1 MQLRRVARRC
11 SKKRQSHRH
20 RKASHVEH
28 IMSEIVPTVE
38 STSPVCESAAGLGV
52 AQVVLKP
59 RKSQPFF
66 GRHPWVL
73 DSAIA
78 RIEGQA
84 SDGDVV
90 DLISDKGRFIARGL
104 FNSRS
109 RLRVRL
115 YTWDA
120 GKPLD
125 ETFFRRRLEAAIALR
140 RQLGYQDIK
149 GASRLV
155 YSEADGL
162 SGLIVDRYGEYLTV
176 QATSLAIWQR
186 LDKIVPLLVELLH
199 PRGVVL
205 RQERGAVQMEGM
217 PHEEGRG
224 WGEMPTGPV
233 FIEEHGL
240 RYGVDLREG
249 HKTGLYLDQRENR
262 RAVANYVQGR
272 RMLDMFCYS
281 GGFALNAVKHGG
293 ASEVLCVDTS
303 EKALALARANA
314 ELNGMANLHFHQG
327 DGFHTL
333 EELSQQK
340 EQFGIVVLDPP
351 KFARNRATVNDA
363 LMAYHRINRLAVS
376 LLEPGG
382 ILVTCSCS
390 GHVLREDFL
399 HMLAGVAQRS
409 NREIQVVEQRGAAPD
424 HPVSATCLEGEYLK
438 CFVCRVG

>member
-1 MQLRRVARRC
+1 MAMSNIAQTIESIPSLR
-11 SKKRQSHRH
+11 
-20 RKASHVEH
+20 E
-28 IMSEIVPTVE
+28 T
-38 STSPVCESAAGLGV
+38 AAGLGV
-52 AQVVLKP
+52 AQVWLKP
-59 RKSQPFF
+59 RKAQPFF

-73 DSAIA
+73 DTAIA
-78 RIEGQA
+78 KIEGPVT
-84 SDGDVV
+84 DGDVV

-104 FNSRS
+104 FNSHS

-120 GKPLD
+120 GEALED
-125 ETFFRRRLEAAIALR
+125 AFFRRRLEAAIALR
-140 RQLGYQDIK
+140 HDLGYATSD
-149 GASRLV
+149 GAARLV

-162 SGLIVDRYGEYLTV
+162 SGLIVDRYGEYLSV
-176 QATSLAIWQR
+176 QATALAIWQR
-186 LDKIVPLLVELLH
+186 LDKIVPLLIELVRPH
-199 PRGVVL
+199 GVVL

-217 PHEEGRG
+217 PHEEGRH
-224 WGEMPTGPV
+224 WGEVPAGPA
-233 FIEEHGL
+233 FIEEHGI

-249 HKTGLYLDQRENR
+249 HKTGFYLDQRENR

-293 ASEVLCVDTS
+293 ASEVLCVDSS

-314 ELNGMANLHFHQG
+314 QLNGISNLHFREG
-327 DGFHTL
+327 DGFHAL
-333 EELSQQK
+333 QELTNQR
-340 EQFGIVVLDPP
+340 ERFDVVVLDPP
-351 KFARNRATVNDA
+351 KFARNRAAVNDA
-363 LMAYHRINRLAVS
+363 LMAYHRINRLAVG

-409 NREIQVVEQRGAAPD
+409 ERAIQVLEQCGAAPD
-424 HPVSATCLEGEYLK
+424 HPISTTCLESEYLK

>member
-1 MQLRRVARRC
+1 MSHAAETVDSISLARE
-11 SKKRQSHRH
+11 
-20 RKASHVEH
+20 A
-28 IMSEIVPTVE
+28 
-38 STSPVCESAAGLGV
+38 AAGLGV
-52 AQVVLKP
+52 AQVILRP
-59 RKSQPFF
+59 RKAQPFF

-73 DSAIA
+73 DTAID
-78 RIEGQA
+78 RIEGTV
-84 SDGDVV
+84 SNGDIV
-90 DLISDKGRFIARGL
+90 DLISDKGKFIARG
-104 FNSRS
+104 FYNGHS

-120 GKPLD
+120 GTLLD
-125 ETFFRRRLEAAIALR
+125 EALFRRRLETAIALR
-140 RQLGYQDIK
+140 KRLGYDNPA
-149 GASRLV
+149 GAARLV

-162 SGLIVDRYGEYLTV
+162 SGLIVDRYGEYLSV
-176 QATSLAIWQR
+176 QATSLAVWQR
-186 LDKIVPLLVELLH
+186 LDKIVPLLIDLVH

-224 WGEMPTGPV
+224 WGDLPTGPV
-233 FIEEHGL
+233 FIEEHDL
-240 RYGVDLREG
+240 RYGVNLREG

-293 ASEVLCVDTS
+293 ASEVLCVDSS

-314 ELNGMANLHFHQG
+314 ELNGVANLHFQPG
-327 DGFHTL
+327 DGFETL
-333 EELSQQK
+333 QELSLQK
-340 EQFGIVVLDPP
+340 ERFGIVVLDPP
-351 KFARNRATVNDA
+351 KFARNRAAVNDA
-363 LMAYHRINRLAVS
+363 LMAYHRINRLAVN

-399 HMLAGVAQRS
+399 HMLSGVAQRS
-409 NREIQVVEQRGAAPD
+409 NREIQVLEQRGAAPD
-424 HPVSATCLEGEYLK
+424 HPISTTCLESEYLK

>member
-1 MQLRRVARRC
+1 MSNTELTIETTLPLR
-11 SKKRQSHRH
+11 
-20 RKASHVEH
+20 
-28 IMSEIVPTVE
+28 
-38 STSPVCESAAGLGV
+38 ESAAGVGV
-52 AQVVLKP
+52 AQVWLKP
-59 RKSQPFF
+59 RKAQPFF

-73 DSAIA
+73 DTAIA
-78 RIEGQA
+78 KIEGTVA
-84 SDGDVV
+84 DGDLV
-90 DLISDKGRFIARGL
+90 DLVSDKGRFIARGF
-104 FNSRS
+104 FNSHS

-120 GKPLD
+120 GELVD
-125 ETFFRRRLEAAIALR
+125 EAFFVRRLERAIGLR
-140 RQLGYQDIK
+140 RALGYAAPT
-149 GASRLV
+149 GATRLV

-162 SGLIVDRYGEYLTV
+162 SGLIVDRYGEYLSL

-186 LDKIVPLLVELLH
+186 LDKIVPLLVELVH

-217 PHEEGRG
+217 PHEEGRH
-224 WGEMPTGPV
+224 WGELPTGPV

-240 RYGVDLREG
+240 RYGVDLGEG
-249 HKTGLYLDQRENR
+249 HKTGFYLDQRENR
-262 RAVANYVQGR
+262 RAVAQYVQGR

-293 ASEVLCVDTS
+293 ASEVLCVDSS

-314 ELNGMANLHFHQG
+314 ELNGVSNLHFREG
-327 DGFHTL
+327 DGFHVL
-333 EELSQQK
+333 QELTV
-340 EQFGIVVLDPP
+340 ERERFGMVVLDPP
-351 KFARNRATVNDA
+351 KFARNRASVNDA

-409 NREIQVVEQRGAAPD
+409 SREIQVLDQRGAAPD
-424 HPVSATCLEGEYLK
+424 HPISTTCLESEYLK

>member
-1 MQLRRVARRC
+1 M
-11 SKKRQSHRH
+11 SN
-20 RKASHVEH
+20 ASQ
-28 IMSEIVPTVE
+28 TVE
-38 STSPVCESAAGLGV
+38 PISPAGETTAGIGV
-52 AQVVLKP
+52 AQVILKP
-59 RKSQPFF
+59 RKAQPFF

-73 DSAIA
+73 DTAIA
-78 RIEGQA
+78 RVDGGVA
-84 SDGDVV
+84 DGDVV
-90 DLISDKGRFIARGL
+90 DLISDKGRFIARGF

-120 GKPLD
+120 GTPLD
-125 ETFFRRRLEAAIALR
+125 DAFFRRRLETALALR
-140 RQLGYQDIK
+140 HDLGYDSPT
-149 GASRLV
+149 GAARLV
-155 YSEADGL
+155 YSEADEL
-162 SGLIVDRYGEYLTV
+162 SGLIVDRYGQYLSV

-186 LDKIVPLLVELLH
+186 LDKIVPLLVDLVR

-224 WGEMPTGPV
+224 WGELPTGPV

-262 RAVANYVQGR
+262 RAVADFARGR

-314 ELNGMANLHFHQG
+314 ELNGVANLHFQQG
-327 DGFHTL
+327 DGFQTL
-333 EELSQQK
+333 QELALRGDK
-340 EQFGIVVLDPP
+340 FGIVVLDPP
-351 KFARNRATVNDA
+351 KFARNRASVNDA
-363 LMAYHRINRLAVS
+363 LMAYHRINRLAVD

-399 HMLAGVAQRS
+399 HMLAGVSQRT
-409 NREIQVVEQRGAAPD
+409 NRSIQVLQHRGAAPD
-424 HPVSATCLEGEYLK
+424 HPISTTCLESEYLK

>member
-1 MQLRRVARRC
+1 MSHVAQNIELSLPKPETAAGFGTAQVWLRP
-11 SKKRQSHRH
+11 
-20 RKASHVEH
+20 RKA
-28 IMSEIVPTVE
+28 
-38 STSPVCESAAGLGV
+38 
-52 AQVVLKP
+52 
-59 RKSQPFF
+59 QPFF

-73 DSAIA
+73 DTAIA
-78 RIEGQA
+78 KIEGPA
-84 SDGDVV
+84 TDGDVV

-115 YTWDA
+115 YTWEA
-120 GKPLD
+120 GEALD
-125 ETFFRRRLEAAIALR
+125 EAFFHRRLEAAVSLR
-140 RQLGYQDIK
+140 RELGYAAAD
-149 GASRLV
+149 GAARLV

-162 SGLIVDRYGEYLTV
+162 SGLIVDRYGENLSV

-186 LDKIVPLLVELLH
+186 LDQIVPLLVEMIH

-217 PHEEGRG
+217 PHEEGRH
-224 WGEMPTGPV
+224 WGEMPAGPV

-240 RYGVDLREG
+240 RYGIDLREG
-249 HKTGLYLDQRENR
+249 HKTGFYLDQRENR
-262 RAVANYVQGR
+262 RVVANYVQGHR
-272 RMLDMFCYS
+272 TLDMFCYS

-293 ASEVLCVDTS
+293 ASEVLCVDSS

-314 ELNGMANLHFHQG
+314 ELNGVSNLHFRAG
-327 DGFHTL
+327 DGFHVL
-333 EELSQQK
+333 QELAVEGQR
-340 EQFGIVVLDPP
+340 FGIVVLDPP
-351 KFARNRATVNDA
+351 KFARNRASVNDA
-363 LMAYHRINRLAVS
+363 LMAYHRINSLAVS

-399 HMLAGVAQRS
+399 HMLAGVARRS
-409 NREIQVVEQRGAAPD
+409 NREIQVLEQRGAAPD
-424 HPVSATCLEGEYLK
+424 HPISTTCLESEYLK